1 MRTHEVVIIGAGPAG
16 IMAAIQLKRSG
27 ISPLLMEKE
36 RIGGLLL
43 NANLVENYPGFP
55 EGVTGEEFVELMV
68 RHLEY
73 TGVEVEFREVK
84 SLSYGR
90 DMYLIDDGNGILSAR
105 RVVVASGTRAIIPD
119 DIPLSPSLLGRKVF
133 SEVKDV
139 PLSTGRRVAIVG
151 GGDCAFDY
159 ALNLAGKG
167 CEVSILH
174 RGDRPKAL
182 KLLVDRVEK
191 CLDADYIPGAV
202 IKDINEGEASVRL
215 HIVGSVE
222 MILEVDFLML
232 AVGREPQDYF
242 FSHEIKEDLES
253 GREIEGLY
261 LAGDVRRGFM
271 RQSGI
276 AVGDGLVAAMDIC
289 RTLGGKR

>member
-27 ISPLLMEKE
+27 ISPVLLEKE
-36 RIGGLLL
+36 QVGGLLL

-55 EGVTGEEFVELMV
+55 EGVTGEEFVKLMV

-73 TGVEVEFREVK
+73 TGIEVEFGEVK
-84 SLSYGR
+84 TLSYGSELF
-90 DMYLIDDGNGILSAR
+90 LIGEGNGTLSAR

-119 DIPLSPSLLGRKVF
+119 DIPFSPSLLGCKIF

-139 PLSTGRRVAIVG
+139 PLSNGCKVAVVG

-159 ALNLAGKG
+159 ALNLVSKG

-191 CLDADYIPGAV
+191 WFDADYIPGVV
-202 IKDINEGEASVRL
+202 IKEISKGETGLRL
-215 HIVGSVE
+215 HIVKNVE
-222 MILEVDFLML
+222 RILEVDFLLL
-232 AVGREPQDYF
+232 AVGREPQDSF
-242 FSHEIKEDLES
+242 LSHEIREDLES

-261 LAGDVRRGFM
+261 FAGDVRRGFM

-276 AVGDGLVAAMDIC
+276 AVGDGLMAAMDIC
-289 RTLGGKR
+289 STLGAKR